1 MLFSD
6 TSNYYKWH
14 WLSCFLME
22 ANLHCIFNLG
32 PLIIFKASV
41 LFVKVAIKWL
51 AKCGQYTS
59 NFLTPCLASALQSP
73 AKTRWERAAQSVSVH
88 SLLGCSEEMAD

>member
-22 ANLHCIFNLG
+22 ANLHFIFNMS
-32 PLIIFKASV
+32 PLIIFK
-41 LFVKVAIKWL
+41 
-51 AKCGQYTS
+51 
-59 NFLTPCLASALQSP
+59 
-73 AKTRWERAAQSVSVH
+73 VSVVF
-88 SLLGCSEEMAD
+88 GKDAKIAGKIWRY